1 MIEKSEME
9 LGGRTLSIETGRV
22 AKQANGSA
30 WLRYGDTIVLVAT
43 VASDK
48 ENANLPF
55 FALTVD
61 YREKFYAGGKIP
73 GNFFKREGRP
83 STSETLH
90 ARLIDHSIRPLFPLT
105 KVETQVYVT
114 VLSFDNENDPSVL
127 ALNGASAAIMLSDI
141 PFQGPIGAV
150 RMGRIDGEFV
160 VNPTNSQMEE
170 SDINM
175 VLTGTADSI
184 IGVEGEFHEVND
196 DDVLKAFEVGH
207 EAIKEVIVFQTE
219 LVERAGKPKREVI
232 EAERDEELA
241 KVVAD
246 LATDRIKEANRL
258 PVKEDRATTLSLL
271 KDEVQE
277 KLAEAHPE
285 REGEISE
292 EIYQITKEDMRSM
305 ILDEKTR
312 IDGRA
317 LDEVRPISIDLGV
330 LPRAH
335 GSAIFTRG
343 QTQALC
349 ATTLGSKMDTR
360 MVDDLEG
367 KSFKSFMLDYN
378 FPSYSV
384 GEVRRPSGPG
394 RREIGHGALAE
405 KAIEPVVP
413 AEDHF
418 PYTIRVVSEILEANS
433 SSSMASVCGGS
444 LALMDA
450 GVPIKTPA
458 AGAGVGLVMDDERW
472 EVLTDILGEEDHL
485 GDMDL
490 KITGT
495 KDGLTGVQ
503 MDIKIGGVSFEILQ
517 VAFDRARGALNHVL
531 GKMEEAIASPREALS
546 EFAPRILSIRI
557 DPSKIGIVI
566 GPGGKMIRSI
576 EELGV
581 TVSVED
587 DGLITVTSVD
597 ASAGEEAM
605 GVIRSLVEDPEV
617 GKVYSGAV
625 KRVTDFG
632 AFIEILP
639 GKDGLCHISELE
651 HYRVR
656 KVEDVLKEGDQAEVK
671 VIGIDDQGKIRLS
684 RKVLLDPPEEGE
696 GESPSPEKGSRR
708 GGRRG
713 GS

>member
-9 LGGRTLSIETGRV
+9 LGGRTLSIETGHV

-30 WLRYGDTIVLVAT
+30 WMRYGDTIVLVTT

-48 ENANLPF
+48 EADLPF

-61 YREKFYAGGKIP
+61 YREKMYAGGRIP

-83 STSETLH
+83 STGETLH

-114 VLSFDNENDPSVL
+114 VLSFDGQNDPSVL
-127 ALNGASAAIMLSDI
+127 ALNGASAAVMLSDI
-141 PFQGPIGAV
+141 PFLGPIGAV
-150 RMGRIDGEFV
+150 RLGRIDGEFV
-160 VNPTNSQMEE
+160 VNPTYEELEE

-175 VLTGTADSI
+175 VLTGTEDSI
-184 IGVEGEFHEVND
+184 IGVEGEFHEVKD
-196 DDVLKAFEVGH
+196 DEVFKAFEVGH
-207 EAIKEVIVFQTE
+207 EAIKKLVDFQKE
-219 LVERAGKPKREVI
+219 LVERAGKPKREVV
-232 EAERDEELA
+232 EVERDEDLA

-246 LATDRIKEANRL
+246 LVTDRVKEANRL
-258 PVKEDRATTLSLL
+258 PVKEDRATTLSKL
-271 KDEVQE
+271 KDEVLE
-277 KLAEAHPE
+277 KLEEEYPE
-285 REGEISE
+285 REKDIGE

-305 ILDEKTR
+305 ILDDKTR
-312 IDGRA
+312 IDGRS
-317 LDEVRPISIDLGV
+317 LDEVRPVSIDLGI

-450 GVPIKTPA
+450 GVPIKTPV

-495 KDGLTGVQ
+495 QDGLTGIQ

-517 VAFDRARGALNHVL
+517 VAFERARGALNHIL
-531 GKMEEAIASPREALS
+531 GKMEEAISTPRESLS
-546 EFAPRILSIRI
+546 EFAPRILSIKI

-576 EELGV
+576 EEIGV

-597 ASAGEEAM
+597 ATAGEEAM
-605 GVIRSLVEDPEV
+605 DVIRSLVEDPEV
-617 GKVYSGAV
+617 GKTYSGTV

-656 KVEDVLKEGDQAEVK
+656 KVEDVLKEGDETEVK

-696 GESPSPEKGSRR
+696 GGAEPANGKGR
-708 GGRRG
+708 GRR
-713 GS
+713 

>member
-1 MIEKSEME
+1 MIEKAEME
-9 LGGRTLSIETGRV
+9 IGGRTLSIETGRV
-22 AKQANGSA
+22 AKQANGAA
-30 WLRYGDTIVLVAT
+30 WMRYGDTIVLVAT

-48 ENANLPF
+48 ENDLPF

-61 YREKFYAGGKIP
+61 YREKFYAAGRIP
-73 GNFFKREGRP
+73 GNFFKREGAP
-83 STSETLH
+83 STAEKLH

-105 KVETQVYVT
+105 NVETQVYVT
-114 VLSFDNENDPSVL
+114 VVSYDNENDASVL
-127 ALNGASAAIMLSDI
+127 ALNGASVAVMLSDI
-141 PFQGPIGAV
+141 PFDGPIGAV
-150 RMGRIDGEFV
+150 RLGLIDGEFV
-160 VNPTNSQMEE
+160 VNPTNTEMEE

-175 VLTGTADSI
+175 VLTGNTDSI
-184 IGVEGEFHEVND
+184 IGVEGEFDEVSD
-196 DDVLKAFEVGH
+196 EEVFKAFEVGH
-207 EAIKEVIVFQTE
+207 EAIKKIIVFQQE
-219 LVERAGKPKREVI
+219 LVDKVGKTKREVV
-232 EAERDEELA
+232 EPERDEELA

-246 LATDRIKEANRL
+246 LATDRVKDANRL
-258 PVKEDRATTLSLL
+258 PVKEDRETALSLL
-271 KDEVQE
+271 STEIKE
-277 KLAEAHPE
+277 KLEEEDPE
-285 REGEISE
+285 RAKEIGD
-292 EIYQITKEDMRSM
+292 EIYAITKADMRSM
-305 ILDEKTR
+305 ILDEKIR

-317 LDEVRPISIDLGV
+317 LDEVRPITIDLGV

-349 ATTLGSKMDTR
+349 ITTLGSKMDTR
-360 MVDDLEG
+360 MVDDLQG

-384 GEVRRPSGPG
+384 GEVRRPSAPG
-394 RREIGHGALAE
+394 RREIGHGILAE

-418 PYTIRVVSEILEANS
+418 PYTIRIVSEILEANS

-450 GVPIKTPA
+450 GVPIRTPV
-458 AGAGVGLVMDDERW
+458 AGAGVGLVMDGDRW

-495 KDGLTGVQ
+495 KDGLTGIQ
-503 MDIKIGGVSFEILQ
+503 MDIKIGGVSVEILK
-517 VAFDRARGALNHVL
+517 VAFERARAALDHIL
-531 GKMEEAIASPREALS
+531 GIMDKAISEPRPELS
-546 EFAPRILSIRI
+546 EYAPRILSIHI
-557 DPSKIGIVI
+557 EPSKIGIVI

-587 DGLITVTSVD
+587 DGMITVTSVD

-605 GVIRSLVEDPEV
+605 ARIQSLVEDPEV
-617 GKVYSGAV
+617 GRVYSGTV

-632 AFIEILP
+632 AFVEILP

-651 HYRVR
+651 HHRVR
-656 KVEDVLKEGDQAEVK
+656 KVEDVLKEGDKTEVK

-684 RKVLLDPPEEGE
+684 RKVLLDPPADGEEAA
-696 GESPSPEKGSRR
+696 PEKGQGRGDRR
-708 GGRRG
+708 
-713 GS
+713 